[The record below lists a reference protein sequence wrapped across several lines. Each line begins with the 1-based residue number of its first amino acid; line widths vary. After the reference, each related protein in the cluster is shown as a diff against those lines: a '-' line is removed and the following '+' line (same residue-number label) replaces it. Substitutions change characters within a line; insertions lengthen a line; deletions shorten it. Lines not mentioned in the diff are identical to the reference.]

1 MKSKLTLRIRSDV
14 KARAKAIAAER
25 GTSVSNL
32 VETYFQLLDQK
43 KLERQTPGDEEPM
56 RSARAT
62 PKADAAG
69 GDASGSELSPR
80 IQALQ
85 AALGEPA
92 PPVDPDEDTRR
103 WGEHGAK
110 KHA

>member
-25 GTSVSNL
+25 GTSVSHL

-43 KLERQTPGDEEPM
+43 KSKSQTSGGEKLVP
-56 RSARAT
+56 SAHAA
-62 PKADAAG
+62 PEADAE
-69 GDASGSELSPR
+69 GDDPPGSELSPR

-85 AALGEPA
+85 AALGQPA
-92 PPVDPDEDTRR
+92 PTVAPDEDTRR
-103 WGEHGAK
+103 WGEHAAK